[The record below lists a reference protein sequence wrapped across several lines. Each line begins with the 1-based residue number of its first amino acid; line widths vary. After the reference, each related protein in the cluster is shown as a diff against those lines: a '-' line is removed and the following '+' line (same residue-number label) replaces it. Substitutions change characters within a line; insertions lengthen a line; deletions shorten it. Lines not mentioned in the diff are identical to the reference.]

1 MKKLSAVVVGFGGR
15 GATYAK
21 YAMEHPQELEILAVA
36 DPNPTRRETAAQR
49 HGIPEEKLYTTWE
62 ELAAQPKMADFAI
75 LATQDNMHHAPALA
89 LIEKG
94 YHLLLEK
101 PMAPTARECKEITEA
116 AERKGVK
123 VVVCHVLR
131 FTNLWRAIKKA
142 IDDGRL
148 GKIMSVIAMEN
159 VGHIHQS
166 HSFVRGDWRNTEES
180 TCMIMAKCCHDMDIL
195 QWLLGSRCVQVQ
207 SFGSRSHFR
216 PENRP
221 EGAPDRCIE
230 GCPHGDSCYYNAVK
244 LYLEDK
250 ENLWFRRTAAQT
262 IDMPTDEQVVE
273 ALKTGWYGR
282 CVYACDNDVVDHQ
295 VVNMQFDDGCTVSFT
310 MNAFNEGGRGIR
322 VFGTKGELVYEPG
335 AEVLKIFPFETRQ
348 WEDIPFKGV
357 GNDITSGHGGGDT
370 GIMIDLLALLRGE
383 TPSKSVCEVRTSYEN
398 HLIGFAAE
406 QARLENRVVS
416 LADFDRSI

>member
-1 MKKLSAVVVGFGGR
+1 VIIDTARGEEYGIVAGGNHQIAGSDVVSPLRSVIR
-15 GATYAK
+15 RATAQERHNIP
-21 YAMEHPQELEILAVA
+21 AEH
-36 DPNPTRRETAAQR
+36 
-49 HGIPEEKLYTTWE
+49 LYTTWE
-62 ELAAQPKMADFAI
+62 DLAAQPKMADFAI
-75 LATQDNMHHAPALA
+75 IATQDNMHHAPALA
-89 LIEKG
+89 FIEKG

-116 AERKGVK
+116 AEKKGVK

-131 FTNLWRAIKKA
+131 FTNLWRSIKNV

-148 GKIMSVIAMEN
+148 GKVMSIIAMEN

-166 HSFVRGDWRNTEES
+166 HSFVRGDWRNTAES

-195 QWLLGSRCVQVQ
+195 QWLLGSRCAQVQ
-207 SFGSRSHFR
+207 SFGARTHFR

-250 ENLWFRRTAAQT
+250 NNLWFRRTAAQT
-262 IDMPTDEQVVE
+262 IDMPTDEQIVE

-295 VVNMQFDDGCTVSFT
+295 VVNLQFEDGCTVSFT

-322 VFGTKGELVYEPG
+322 IFGTKGELVYEPG
-335 AEVLKIFPFETRQ
+335 AEVLKFYPFETRQ
-348 WEDIPFKGV
+348 WEEIAFKGV

-370 GIMIDLLALLRGE
+370 GIMIDLLSLLRGE

-406 QARLENRVVS
+406 KARLENRVVS
-416 LADFDRSI
+416 LSDFDKGI

>member
-15 GATYAK
+15 GSTYAK
-21 YAMEHPQELEILAVA
+21 YSLNHPEELEILAVA
-36 DPNPTRRETAAQR
+36 DPNPVRLATANAR
-49 HGIPEEKLYTTWE
+49 HGIPAERLFTSWE
-62 ELAAQPKMADFAI
+62 ELAAQPRMADFAI
-75 LATQDNMHHAPALA
+75 IGTQDNMHHAPALA

-116 AERKGVK
+116 AEKKGVK

-131 FTNLWRAIKKA
+131 FTNLWRSIKKA
-142 IDDGRL
+142 IDEDRL
-148 GKIMSVIAMEN
+148 GKIMSIIAMEN

-195 QWLLGSRCVQVQ
+195 QWLLGSRCVHVQ
-207 SFGSRSHFR
+207 SFGARTHFR

-230 GCPHGDSCYYNAVK
+230 GCPHGESCYYNAVK
-244 LYLEDK
+244 LYLDDK

-262 IDMPTDEQVVE
+262 IDMPTDEQIVE

-310 MNAFNEGGRGIR
+310 INAFNEGGRGIR
-322 VFGTKGELVYEPG
+322 IFGTKGELAYEPG
-335 AEVLKIFPFETRQ
+335 AKNLRIFSFATRQ
-348 WEDIPFKGV
+348 WEEIPLTNFGHDI
-357 GNDITSGHGGGDT
+357 NSGHGGGDT
-370 GIMIDLLALLRGE
+370 GIMEDLLALLRGE

-406 QARLENRVVS
+406 KARLENSVVS
-416 LADFDRSI
+416 LEAFDKSI

>member
-1 MKKLSAVVVGFGGR
+1 
-15 GATYAK
+15 
-21 YAMEHPQELEILAVA
+21 
-36 DPNPTRRETAAQR
+36 
-49 HGIPEEKLYTTWE
+49 
-62 ELAAQPKMADFAI
+62 
-75 LATQDNMHHAPALA
+75 
-89 LIEKG
+89 
-94 YHLLLEK
+94 
-101 PMAPTARECKEITEA
+101 
-116 AERKGVK
+116 
-123 VVVCHVLR
+123 
-131 FTNLWRAIKKA
+131 
-142 IDDGRL
+142 
-148 GKIMSVIAMEN
+148 
-159 VGHIHQS
+159 
-166 HSFVRGDWRNTEES
+166 
-180 TCMIMAKCCHDMDIL
+180 MDIL

-207 SFGSRSHFR
+207 AFGERTHFR

-230 GCPHGDSCYYNAVK
+230 GCPHGESCYYNAIK

-262 IDMPTDEQVVE
+262 IDMPTDEQIVE

-295 VVNMQFDDGCTVSFT
+295 VVNMQFESGCTVSFT

-335 AEVLKIFPFETRQ
+335 AETLKIFPFETKT
-348 WEDIPFKGV
+348 WEEIPIQGV
-357 GNDITSGHGGGDT
+357 GNAINSGHGGGDT

-416 LADFDRSI
+416 LAEFDKSL